1 MNFNTS
7 NQTLRQLLGNGL
19 SYQIPLFQRDYSWQ
33 QEQWEDL
40 WEDIDVAIKEES
52 THYMGYLVIQSRD
65 HKNFAVIDGQ
75 QRLTTLSL
83 LVLAVLQALQE
94 LIDSGADA
102 DSNTKRQQQLR
113 NAYIGYLDPVSLIP
127 QSKLKLNS
135 NNDDFYQH
143 YLVPL
148 ARLPS
153 LSSVDDANKSLAQ
166 AFVWLGKKLK
176 TTYEAQTDGKR
187 LAELV
192 EKLAD
197 KLFFTV
203 IVVDDELNA
212 FKVFETLNARGVH
225 LSPTDLLKNYLFSVV
240 HADASASEEDKRA
253 LARRW
258 EKMVT
263 AVGGKNLPNFLR
275 VHWNSRK
282 AFVRVAGLFKAV
294 RDHVANRRAVFDLLR
309 AMEQDMEVYLA
320 LGAPEAAFWSSEDK
334 QREAVRQ
341 LHMFQVRQ
349 PWPLLIAAR
358 HKLDN
363 KDFTRLLQACCILT
377 FRYNII
383 GNESPNKQEQL
394 YSRIAQD
401 ISNGRLAQ
409 ARAVIT
415 ALAPIYLSDAK
426 FKLSFAE
433 KSLHTNNERNRKIAR
448 YILFALEAKLSRSK
462 YDRNDASYTLEHI
475 LPENKADH
483 WPQFADGAA
492 DSYLHRLGNM
502 TLLER
507 KHNSKVANS
516 GFAQKRKSYQASIFQ
531 QTQDLARSNSEW
543 TPERLNARQK
553 QMAKQA
559 QAIWRIAQL
568 HGNRAE

>member
-1 MNFNTS
+1 
-7 NQTLRQLLGNGL
+7 
-19 SYQIPLFQRDYSWQ
+19 
-33 QEQWEDL
+33 
-40 WEDIDVAIKEES
+40 
-52 THYMGYLVIQSRD
+52 MGYLVIQSRD

-94 LIDSGADA
+94 LIDSDTDA
-102 DSNTKRQQQLR
+102 DSNAKRHQQLR

-135 NNDDFYQH
+135 NSDDFYQH
-143 YLVPL
+143 HLVPL
-148 ARLPS
+148 AKLP
-153 LSSVDDANKSLAQ
+153 SSVDDANKSLAQ

-176 TTYEAQTDGKR
+176 ATYEAQANGKR

-192 EKLAD
+192 DKLAD

-212 FKVFETLNARGVH
+212 FKVFKTLNARGVH

-253 LARRW
+253 LTRRW
-258 EKMVT
+258 EKMVA

-294 RDHVANRRAVFDLLR
+294 RDHVSDRRAVFDLLR

-320 LGAPEAAFWSSEDK
+320 LGDPEAAFWSSEDK

-358 HKLDN
+358 HKLNN
-363 KDFTRLLQACCILT
+363 KDCTRLLQACCTIT

-383 GNESPNKQEQL
+383 GNESPNRQEQL

-401 ISNGRLAQ
+401 ISNERLTQ

-415 ALAPIYLSDAK
+415 ELAPIYLSDAK

-433 KSLHTNNERNRKIAR
+433 KSLRTNNERNRKIAR

-483 WPQFADGAA
+483 WPQLADGAA

-516 GFAQKRKSYQASIFQ
+516 GFDQKRKSYQASIFR
-531 QTQDLARSNSEW
+531 QTQDLAQSNSEW

-568 HGNRAE
+568 HSNKA